1 MKRSLCISLSALLI
15 LSVFSAC
22 KPQEQSAVKIT
33 PEPEATAASEV
44 TKAPEPTTEPTEVPT
59 AEPTEVPT
67 AVPTNTPEPKFEK
80 LDIPVYPD
88 DKLLL
93 NNFIVQIGEDA
104 CQFSRFAEFPNKLD
118 YVYEL
123 YPTKALRKAST
134 GEEYLIYESQSGY
147 REYVFLKHWEESGLT
162 VTNGFPIVVGEL
174 LPYKA
179 FEQLKVGDTIESVGK
194 IDPVA
199 ELYRQ
204 KMIEVHGYVPEGAAS
219 SAARGY
225 PITSIHYLSDG
236 LLKIEYEMLEDSS
249 LVISKMVY
257 SPDYTLKHTVGEVI
271 NYRIE
276 PIDLP
281 ER

>member
-1 MKRSLCISLSALLI
+1 MKRFICTAMAALIVLSAA
-15 LSVFSAC
+15 SAC
-22 KPQEQSAVKIT
+22 KPQNQSAAKIT
-33 PEPEATAASEV
+33 PKPEATAVSEV
-44 TKAPEPTTEPTEVPT
+44 TKAPEPTDELAAVPTDEPTEVPT
-59 AEPTEVPT
+59 EA
-67 AVPTNTPEPKFEK
+67 PTNTPEPKMEK

-104 CQFSRFAEFPNKLD
+104 CQFSLFAEFPNKLD

-134 GEEYLIYESQSGY
+134 GEEYIIYESQSGY

-199 ELYRQ
+199 ELYKQ
-204 KMIEVHGYVPEGAAS
+204 KMIEVHGYVPESAAS

-236 LLKIEYEMLEDSS
+236 LLKIEYEMLEDGS
-249 LVISKMVY
+249 LVISNMVY

-281 ER
+281 EK

>member
-1 MKRSLCISLSALLI
+1 MKRSLCLSLSALLI
-15 LSVFSAC
+15 LAAFSAC
-22 KPQEQSAVKIT
+22 KPHEQTALKVT
-33 PEPEATAASEV
+33 PEPEVSAVSEV
-44 TKAPEPTTEPTEVPT
+44 TKAPEPT

-67 AVPTNTPEPKFEK
+67 AVPTNTPEPKSEK
-80 LDIPVYPD
+80 LNIPVYPD

-104 CQFSRFAEFPNKLD
+104 CQFSLFAEFPNKLD

-134 GEEYLIYESQSGY
+134 GEEYIIYESQSGY
-147 REYVFLKHWEESGLT
+147 REYVFLKHWEESGIT

-179 FEQLKVGDTIESVGK
+179 FEQLKVGDTIDSVEE
-194 IDPVA
+194 IDPIAVFTKRRFEYCA
-199 ELYRQ
+199 PN
-204 KMIEVHGYVPEGAAS
+204 VAAS
-219 SAARGY
+219 NAKRGY

>member
-1 MKRSLCISLSALLI
+1 MKRFICTTLAATIVLSL
-15 LSVFSAC
+15 FSAC
-22 KPQEQSAVKIT
+22 KMQNQSAVRIT
-33 PEPEATAASEV
+33 PEPEITAFAEV
-44 TKAPEPTTEPTEVPT
+44 NEAPEQTEVPT
-59 AEPTEVPT
+59 EMPTEAPT
-67 AVPTNTPEPKFEK
+67 AVPTEAPTNTPEPKMEK

-104 CQFSRFAEFPNKLD
+104 CQFSLFAEFPNKLD

-134 GEEYLIYESQSGY
+134 GEEYIIYESQSGY
-147 REYVFLKHWEESGLT
+147 REYVFLKHWEESGIT

-179 FEQLKVGDTIESVGK
+179 FEQLKVGDTIDSVEE
-194 IDPVA
+194 IDPIAVFTKRRFEYCA
-199 ELYRQ
+199 PN
-204 KMIEVHGYVPEGAAS
+204 VAAS
-219 SAARGY
+219 NAKLGY

-249 LVISKMVY
+249 LVISNMVY

-276 PIDLP
+276 PIALP
-281 ER
+281 EE

>member
-1 MKRSLCISLSALLI
+1 MKRSICTALAALIVLSA
-15 LSVFSAC
+15 FSAC
-22 KPQEQSAVKIT
+22 KMPEQTASKTTSEPEVSAV
-33 PEPEATAASEV
+33 SEV
-44 TKAPEPTTEPTEVPT
+44 TKAPEPTIFPSEKPTTEP
-59 AEPTEVPT
+59 AS
-67 AVPTNTPEPKFEK
+67 TPESKFEK

-199 ELYRQ
+199 ELYRR
-204 KMIEVHGYVPEGAAS
+204 KMIEVHGYVPESAAS

-281 ER
+281 EK

>member
-1 MKRSLCISLSALLI
+1 MKRFICTAMAALIVLSAA
-15 LSVFSAC
+15 SAC
-22 KPQEQSAVKIT
+22 KPQNQSAAKIT
-33 PEPEATAASEV
+33 PKPEATAVSEV
-44 TKAPEPTTEPTEVPT
+44 TKAPEPTDELAAVPTDEPTEVPT
-59 AEPTEVPT
+59 EA
-67 AVPTNTPEPKFEK
+67 PTNTPEPKMEK

-104 CQFSRFAEFPNKLD
+104 CQFSLFAEFPNKLD

-134 GEEYLIYESQSGY
+134 GEEYIIYESQSGY

-179 FEQLKVGDTIESVGK
+179 FEQLKVGDTIDSVEE
-194 IDPVA
+194 IDPIAVFTKRRFEYCA
-199 ELYRQ
+199 PN
-204 KMIEVHGYVPEGAAS
+204 VAAS
-219 SAARGY
+219 NAKRGY

-236 LLKIEYEMLEDSS
+236 LLKIEYEMLEDGS
-249 LVISKMVY
+249 LVISNMVY

-281 ER
+281 EK

>member
-1 MKRSLCISLSALLI
+1 MKKPLCISLSALLI
-15 LSVFSAC
+15 LTAFSAC
-22 KPQEQSAVKIT
+22 KMREQSASKTT
-33 PEPEATAASEV
+33 PEPEVSAASEV
-44 TKAPEPTTEPTEVPT
+44 TKAPEPTIVPSEKPTTEP
-59 AEPTEVPT
+59 AS
-67 AVPTNTPEPKFEK
+67 TPESKFEK

-88 DKLLL
+88 DELLL
-93 NNFIVQIGEDA
+93 NNFIVQICEDA
-104 CQFSRFAEFPNKLD
+104 CQFSLFAEFPNKLD

-134 GEEYLIYESQSGY
+134 GEEYLIYESESGY
-147 REYVFLKHWEESGLT
+147 REYVFLRHWEEINLT

-179 FEQLKVGDTIESVGK
+179 FEQLKVGDTIDSVEE
-194 IDPVA
+194 IDPIAVFTKRRFEYCA
-199 ELYRQ
+199 PN
-204 KMIEVHGYVPEGAAS
+204 VAAS
-219 SAARGY
+219 NAKRGY

-236 LLKIEYEMLEDSS
+236 LLKIEYEMLEDGS
-249 LVISKMVY
+249 LVISNMVY

-281 ER
+281 KK